1 MTRVVQSA
9 NFKIELYKDTQD
21 YGESFNFAIV
31 NKVFFNQ
38 VLCRQYKC
46 MARILKL
53 NLKLLREA
61 TASFTR
67 VKSSY

>member
-1 MTRVVQSA
+1 MTRVVHSGS
-9 NFKIELYKDTQD
+9 FKIELFKDTQD
-21 YGESFNFAIV
+21 YGKSFKFAIV
-31 NKVFFNQ
+31 NNVFFNQ
-38 VLCRQYKC
+38 MLCRQYSC

-53 NLKLLREA
+53 NLKLLREV